1 MDNKRLLERIEDG
14 NLKFEEEVDDLMV
27 QIDLEAADS
36 LGMLLK
42 SIRVESGRRPT
53 NVEAALNKQSK
64 AVVERLNFLDELRV
78 LEIDGIAQAV
88 QIRSTKPSPDGFIEV
103 MLRGGTSISVERKG
117 SALHISK
124 KDFEQLSSTLL
135 NIQASQT
142 RA

>member
-14 NLKFEEEVDDLMV
+14 NLKFEEEVDGLTV

-53 NVEAALNKQSK
+53 NVAAALRKQST
-64 AVVERLNFLDELRV
+64 AIVERLNFLDELRV
-78 LEIDGIAQAV
+78 LEIDGIANAV

-135 NIQASQT
+135 NIQA
-142 RA
+142 A

>member
-1 MDNKRLLERIEDG
+1 MDNKRLLERIENG

-53 NVEAALNKQSK
+53 NVEAALRKQSK

-135 NIQASQT
+135 NIQAS
-142 RA
+142 

>member
-1 MDNKRLLERIEDG
+1 MDNKRLLERVENG

-42 SIRVESGRRPT
+42 SIRVESDRRPA
-53 NVEAALNKQSK
+53 NVQATLRKQSS
-64 AVVERLNFLDELRV
+64 AVVERLNFLDVLRV
-78 LEIDGIAQAV
+78 LEIDGISNAV

-124 KDFEQLSSTLL
+124 KDFDQLSSELL
-135 NIQASQT
+135 KIQSA
-142 RA
+142 